1 MEMEMKCLNVWVVED
16 DHFYQNMLI
25 SYLALIGF
33 KAKGFY
39 SGEECLDY
47 INEKPDVV
55 LLDHNLGDGLKG
67 VDVLRKIKSESRN
80 THVIYISGEETVSVV
95 SDVYQNGSDD
105 FITKDNAS
113 LIRLKMRLEKIE
125 QIKAFNQKKNRKKRS
140 IAITAAG
147 VVLLLFIGVITYF
160 TLMNS

>member
-1 MEMEMKCLNVWVVED
+1 METKSLNIWVVED

-39 SGEECLDY
+39 SGEECLAK

-55 LLDHNLGDGLKG
+55 LLDHNLGDGIKG
-67 VDVLRKIKSESRN
+67 VDVLRKIKSDSRT

-125 QIKAFNQKKNRKKRS
+125 QIKAFNQKKNRKKRTTI
-140 IAITAAG
+140 IAVAG
-147 VVLLLFIGVITYF
+147 IALLLLLGLGAYLS
-160 TLMNS
+160 LMNG